1 MRIKVKVFAT
11 LGRHVAGRMPGDP
24 FDAELPDGAT
34 LADLLRQLGVPQD
47 EVKVAFVNARARP
60 LDWHLQAEDE
70 VGVFPP
76 IAGG

>member
-11 LGRHVAGRMPGDP
+11 LGRYIAGRMPGDP
-24 FDAELPDGAT
+24 FDVELPDGAT

>member
-11 LGRHVAGRMPGDP
+11 LGRYITGRKPGDP
-24 FDAELPDGAT
+24 FDVELPDGTT
-34 LADLLRQLGVPQD
+34 LAELLKQIGVPQD
-47 EVKVAFVNARARP
+47 EVKITFVNARARP
-60 LDWHLQAEDE
+60 LDWCLQTEDE